1 MPDLVILSRLE
12 EESLV
17 RAIEAGLDVQRLR
30 QFFMWCQGPLRAL
43 LPHGVMVCIQ
53 FGEHDQVL
61 HVECLNNVA
70 HPPALLAG
78 LCDPVDGL
86 ALRLARH
93 CREVG
98 SPACRI
104 DGGQSGPAAP
114 GVDALRQELA
124 RPELRNAL
132 AQGSGRLPGGATFFA
147 LFGISGLP
155 SSRHAHFLALML
167 PHLHLALLRVIA
179 NRDGTVPALPLLAPM
194 SAREI
199 EVMLW
204 VTRGKSNPEIGMILD
219 LSALTVKNHLQR
231 IYRKLN
237 VHNRVQALARCHDLK
252 LLQVSQ
258 AA

>member
-1 MPDLVILSRLE
+1 MPDLVIPSRLE

-43 LPHGVMVCIQ
+43 LPHGVMVCLH
-53 FGEHDQVL
+53 FGEQDQVL
-61 HVECLNNVA
+61 HVECLNNVV
-70 HPPALLAG
+70 HPPALLAS
-78 LCDPVDGL
+78 LSNPVDGL

-93 CREVG
+93 CRDFG
-98 SPACRI
+98 SLACLI
-104 DGGQSGPAAP
+104 DGSQTGPAAP
-114 GVDALRQELA
+114 RVHAFRQELA

-147 LFGISGLP
+147 LFGINGLP

-167 PHLHLALLRVIA
+167 PYLHMALLRVIA
-179 NRDGTVPALPLLAPM
+179 NHDGTVRALPLLAPL
-194 SAREI
+194 SSREV

-204 VTRGKSNPEIGMILD
+204 VTRGKSNPEIGIILD

-252 LLQVSQ
+252 LLQLAQ